1 MNAQQDMIA
10 VLKAG
15 TPAQRATAQATLT
28 AALAVMDAQ
37 RSAIYAIWRN
47 AEKSVS
53 SSAAL
58 PYLPA

>member
-1 MNAQQDMIA
+1 MDAQQDMIA

-37 RSAIYAIWRN
+37 RAAIYGVWRS
-47 AEKSVS
+47 AEKSTG

>member
-1 MNAQQDMIA
+1 

-15 TPAQRATAQATLT
+15 TPAQRAAAQATLT

-37 RSAIYAIWRN
+37 RTAIYSIWRN

-58 PYLPA
+58 PYLPV